1 MHPDQSSHRRI
12 GAPLAWR
19 LADDSPAADVAA
31 ACGAFW
37 LELDSALSPIIGPRG
52 VAALGQRSLHLA
64 SGRYGWLAA
73 APNSAPATLDAAML
87 VALLGS
93 RPSLDAAAAAN
104 FFLQTFRDLL
114 ASLIG
119 AALTEQLLRKVWG
132 PSDPP
137 MNSPTAQDPTP

>member
-1 MHPDQSSHRRI
+1 MHPDSSSRRQA

-19 LADDSPAADVAA
+19 LAGNSSAADVAA
-31 ACGAFW
+31 ACGALW
-37 LELDSALSPIIGPRG
+37 LEMDAALSPIIGARG

-64 SGRYGWLAA
+64 GARHGWLAA
-73 APNSAPATLDAAML
+73 HQSAAPATLDAAQF
-87 VALLGS
+87 VALLGTRS
-93 RPSLDAAAAAN
+93 SLEAVAAGN
-104 FFLQTFRDLL
+104 LFLQTFRDLL

-119 AALTEQLLRKVWG
+119 ATLTEQLLRKVWG